1 MAELIDP
8 RDLTALKA
16 LVVTYRMEATAL
28 LSLLARKGWLSKSG
42 GQELMQE
49 LQQHPPQKPR
59 ITSRHKLEC
68 RTFFSGGGLEGEGL
82 VNDLSKTGCKIHCET
97 VPEAGAALKVEL
109 FLPDYPRPLKV
120 ERSVVRW
127 VKGDTFG
134 VEFVD
139 IQASQRERLRVFL
152 GTQSSA
158 KT

>member
-8 RDLTALKA
+8 RDLTALKV